1 MVNIFKKIFILY
13 FINEIIKFQIKQRQF
28 IKEPNREETYNMPQ
42 LIPFYFVNQLSFAL
56 LAIIYLIFIMSKSV
70 LPYFTLQQVIRVYI
84 TKLANK

>member
-1 MVNIFKKIFILY
+1 
-13 FINEIIKFQIKQRQF
+13 
-28 IKEPNREETYNMPQ
+28 MPQ

-84 TKLANK
+84 TKLANTDKQLTIKISKYRQIIYTKPMMIIN